1 MLIAQITTH
10 YVKKSVNLPS
20 GSITNT
26 PYFSVLYYYFGGLIM
41 KVVLLV
47 IIGVLVFQSED
58 SRFFIS
64 DQLQNASE
72 LIRPESKFMNIRY

>member
-1 MLIAQITTH
+1 
-10 YVKKSVNLPS
+10 
-20 GSITNT
+20 
-26 PYFSVLYYYFGGLIM
+26 M
-41 KVVLLV
+41 KVILLV

-72 LIRPESKFMNIRY
+72 LVRPDAKLTLLNCLNNGHKFRTKEII